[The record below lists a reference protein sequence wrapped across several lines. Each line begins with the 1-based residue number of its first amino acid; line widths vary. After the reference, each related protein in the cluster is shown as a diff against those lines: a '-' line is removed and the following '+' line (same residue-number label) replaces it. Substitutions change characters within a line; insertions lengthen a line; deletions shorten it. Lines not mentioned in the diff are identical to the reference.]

1 MIPLA
6 DAAQAQVNTVYE
18 PYEWAQTSSAV
29 ILIQR
34 PTLGEERSRITCWNL
49 RGAPQNITAHYRA
62 PELPSISVVAEP
74 ASVTEM
80 AAASLDYL
88 LHEREQPV
96 ASKPKPARLANTPTP
111 APASKLPKAK
121 EMPKPPRG
129 PIQLAG
135 VHSYLG
141 GRL

>member
-1 MIPLA
+1 MSGRRPS
-6 DAAQAQVNTVYE
+6 T
-18 PYEWAQTSSAV
+18 AV

-34 PTLGEERSRITCWNL
+34 PILGEERSRITCWNL

-62 PELPSISVVAEP
+62 PELPAISVVAEP
-74 ASVTEM
+74 PSLPEM
-80 AAASLDYL
+80 AAASFGYL
-88 LHEREQPV
+88 LFEREQPAV
-96 ASKPKPARLANTPTP
+96 SKPKPARLAKP
-111 APASKLPKAK
+111 KLPKVK
-121 EMPKPPRG
+121 ETPKPPRG